1 MNYSESRERQARN
14 DLPVSAQNELLALSE
29 LKECRSTGTPILVD
43 SFQDKQTANMC
54 VPGGFLLFLLMT
66 YFPGVPVP
74 DFRTRSLEER
84 ENIRQAFRIA
94 YEYTSFLTLQ
104 NFCGLNLMVGANDV
118 IVISRECLR
127 CNVLNS
133 EYGWENLLWD
143 AENKKW
149 LVDRKLLNKHI
160 LYFIL
165 TGFLVTLWTS
175 NPWAEHALAQNGGTI
190 S

>member
-29 LKECRSTGTPILVD
+29 LMECRSTGTPILID

-66 YFPGVPVP
+66 YCPGVPVL

-104 NFCGLNLMVGANDV
+104 NFCGLNLMVDANDV

-149 LVDRKLLNKHI
+149 LVDRRLLNKHI
-160 LYFIL
+160 LY
-165 TGFLVTLWTS
+165 T
-175 NPWAEHALAQNGGTI
+175 PY
-190 S
+190 

>member
-1 MNYSESRERQARN
+1 
-14 DLPVSAQNELLALSE
+14 
-29 LKECRSTGTPILVD
+29 
-43 SFQDKQTANMC
+43 
-54 VPGGFLLFLLMT
+54 MT
-66 YFPGVPVP
+66 YCPGVPVL

-84 ENIRQAFRIA
+84 ENIRKAFRIA

-104 NFCGLNLMVGANDV
+104 NFCGLNLMVDVNDV

-149 LVDRKLLNKHI
+149 LVDRRLLNKTSSILHIDWAFSYIVDFKSLGRARSGTEWGDHI
-160 LYFIL
+160 LNWWML
-165 TGFLVTLWTS
+165 QERRKT
-175 NPWAEHALAQNGGTI
+175 
-190 S
+190 